1 MASKSI
7 DAAQA
12 SPKRP
17 LIGAHMSIAGGVSQ
31 ALVRARET
39 GCECVQIFT
48 KSSRQWASKPLPKEE
63 IEAFKRNFGESGL
76 KMVVAHDSY
85 LINMGA
91 PDDKMRKKSVEGI
104 IDELE
109 RCEALEVP
117 FLIAH
122 PGAHVGAGEEAG
134 IATIARSLDE
144 AHAACPG
151 YKTKIAIE
159 ITAGQGSNLGYRF
172 EQMKWIYDLVKENE
186 RLRLCFDTEH
196 AFAAGYDLR
205 GDEGYDRVFSE
216 LHEKVGLDRLVAFH
230 VNDSLKPFHSRV
242 DRHQH
247 IGKGHIGL
255 ESFRRLI
262 NDPRFVG
269 IPMCLETEP
278 GPEMSEI
285 VEDIKTMHSLIDPGI
300 R

>member
-1 MASKSI
+1 MASKSP
-7 DAAQA
+7 DAPQ
-12 SPKRP
+12 STHKRP
-17 LIGAHMSIAGGVSQ
+17 LLGAHMSIAGGVSQ

-48 KSSRQWASKPLPKEE
+48 KSSRQWAAKPLAKEE

-91 PDDKMRKKSVEGI
+91 PDDKLRKKSVEGI

-151 YKTKIAIE
+151 YKTKI
-159 ITAGQGSNLGYRF
+159 
-172 EQMKWIYDLVKENE
+172 
-186 RLRLCFDTEH
+186 
-196 AFAAGYDLR
+196 
-205 GDEGYDRVFSE
+205 
-216 LHEKVGLDRLVAFH
+216 
-230 VNDSLKPFHSRV
+230 
-242 DRHQH
+242 
-247 IGKGHIGL
+247 
-255 ESFRRLI
+255 
-262 NDPRFVG
+262 
-269 IPMCLETEP
+269 
-278 GPEMSEI
+278 
-285 VEDIKTMHSLIDPGI
+285 
-300 R
+300 